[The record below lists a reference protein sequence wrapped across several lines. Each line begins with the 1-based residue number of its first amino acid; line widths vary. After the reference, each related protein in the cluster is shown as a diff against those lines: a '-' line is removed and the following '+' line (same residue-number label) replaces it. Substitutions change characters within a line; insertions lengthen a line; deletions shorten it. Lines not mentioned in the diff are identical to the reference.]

1 MHDHAHAHDHDGEGT
16 ETFGMALGFRIF
28 EDEGELYLAEA
39 EITPYVDEP
48 EALGATLVFH
58 PLSDLDP
65 TTHEEELE
73 WPAWPTD
80 VDDDLDRDTGA
91 PMQEQFRAILRQLSR
106 LSESELRDYLNR
118 AREEAGMEEEEEEE
132 V

>member
-80 VDDDLDRDTGA
+80 VDDDLDRDTTA

-118 AREEAGMEEEEEEE
+118 AREEAGMEEEEEE